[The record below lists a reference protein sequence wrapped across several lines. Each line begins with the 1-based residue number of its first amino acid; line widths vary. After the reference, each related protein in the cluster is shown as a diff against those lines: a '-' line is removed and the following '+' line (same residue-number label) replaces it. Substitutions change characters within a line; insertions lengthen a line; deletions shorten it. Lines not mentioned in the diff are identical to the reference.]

1 MNSRFSLKQIITAS
15 VVITSLN
22 VFSPS
27 ASALNIL
34 LSNDD
39 GLTSN
44 VKALYTALKNAGHDV
59 LVSTPCQGQSG
70 MGGAVQFLRPLTPLS
85 NACLN
90 NAAAAGDPGAG
101 QITKV
106 EDGYDYSDFYYV
118 NGTPVMATAYGLD
131 VLAQARWGKYPDL
144 LLSGPNEGR
153 NTGYIVSSSGTVN
166 NVQFAGGRGVPAI
179 ALSGGIESKGVKDE
193 AGNYDD
199 SPDSVVIAN
208 LSVKLLDV
216 LITKAAGGS
225 LLPERMLLNVN
236 FPDVVTATTA
246 FKFSRIGSAQELEF
260 VFVSDLSQDPFAQS
274 QGLGSFAFPG
284 VSIRI
289 ADGEIDPDQA
299 TDEAHV
305 SESAVSV
312 TAMQLSYDHSQYGQ
326 QWLQLRLRDLLSK

>member
-1 MNSRFSLKQIITAS
+1 MRIRTSVQQLSMACALGLSLTTLS
-15 VVITSLN
+15 V
-22 VFSPS
+22 P

-70 MGGAVQFLRPLTPLS
+70 MGGALQYLRPLTPLTA
-85 NACLN
+85 ACLN
-90 NAAAAGDPGAG
+90 NAATAGKPGAG
-101 QITKV
+101 PVTKTGAF
-106 EDGYDYSDFYYV
+106 DFSDFYYV

-131 VLAQARWGKYPDL
+131 VLALTRWGKAPDL
-144 LLSGPNEGR
+144 VLSGPNEGR

-179 ALSGGIESKGVKDE
+179 ALSAGHDSSGEKDE

-199 SPDSVVIAN
+199 NPDSSVIAN

-216 LITKAAGGS
+216 LINRAADGP
-225 LLPERMLLNVN
+225 LLPPGLLLNVN
-236 FPDVVTATTA
+236 FPDVVDTATPFEFA
-246 FKFSRIGSAQELEF
+246 RIGSAQELEF
-260 VFVSDLSQDPFAQS
+260 VFVADLSQDEFAQS
-274 QGLGSFAFPG
+274 QGLGSYAFPG
-284 VSIRI
+284 VSIRFSS
-289 ADGEIDPDQA
+289 AEITPEQA
-299 TDEAHV
+299 SDEAHV
-305 SESAVSV
+305 STSAIAV

-326 QWLQLRLRDLLSK
+326 QWLQLRLRDLLSQ

>member
-1 MNSRFSLKQIITAS
+1 MNNRASLKQVAAAGVVAASLTA
-15 VVITSLN
+15 
-22 VFSPS
+22 FPMP

-34 LSNDD
+34 LTNDD

-44 VKALYTALKNAGHDV
+44 VKALYTALTTAGHDV

-70 MGGAVQFLRPLTPLS
+70 MGGALQFLRPLTPLS
-85 NACLN
+85 TACLN

-101 QITKV
+101 PVTK
-106 EDGYDYSDFYYV
+106 EGDGYDYSDFYYV

-131 VLAQARWGKYPDL
+131 LLAQARWGKNPDL
-144 LLSGPNEGR
+144 VLSGPNEGR

-179 ALSGGIESKGVKDE
+179 ALSAGHDSSGEKDE

-199 SPDSVVIAN
+199 NPDSSVIAN

-216 LITKAAGGS
+216 LIAKAAGAP

-236 FPDVVTATTA
+236 FPDVVTATTP
-246 FKFSRIGSAQELEF
+246 FEFSRIGSAQELEF
-260 VFVSDLSQDPFAQS
+260 VFVADFSQDPFAQS
-274 QGLGSFAFPG
+274 QGLGSYAFPG
-284 VSIRI
+284 ISIRF
-289 ADGEIDPDQA
+289 ADEDISPEQES
-299 TDEAHV
+299 DEAHV
-305 SESAVSV
+305 SSSAVSV

-326 QWLQLRLRDLLSK
+326 QWLQLRLRDLLSQ